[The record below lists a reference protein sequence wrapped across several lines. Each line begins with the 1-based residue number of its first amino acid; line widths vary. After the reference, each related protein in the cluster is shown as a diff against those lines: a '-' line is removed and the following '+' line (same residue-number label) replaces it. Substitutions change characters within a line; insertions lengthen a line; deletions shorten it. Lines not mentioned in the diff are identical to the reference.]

1 MLCSRPCPGSSH
13 EEIVTESTKDFF
25 SSPARSRARERDS
38 EKCHEDLNS
47 PFNLFRLMVLQELLH
62 LLPAT
67 LPMFWAL
74 CKVVQ
79 DSEEAA
85 GYGVMAW
92 GVARHAWVP
101 GLLQHQRVDSTL
113 TERTMGRMERHGGW
127 FRVSTPSPCNG
138 GTHAPL
144 CSPTLGPSLSNMK
157 VSASAQIS
165 SSDSPF
171 PSSSWRESKIP
182 RFTLVLRVPKPKLRQ
197 SLKLHYPYR
206 NSSPLWNARL
216 PVHSITRGPIQRSP
230 WLPCLLCH
238 PW

>member
-1 MLCSRPCPGSSH
+1 
-13 EEIVTESTKDFF
+13 
-25 SSPARSRARERDS
+25 
-38 EKCHEDLNS
+38 
-47 PFNLFRLMVLQELLH
+47 MVLQELLH
-62 LLPAT
+62 LLPAM
-67 LPMFWAL
+67 LLMFWAL

-92 GVARHAWVP
+92 GIARHAWVP

-182 RFTLVLRVPKPKLRQ
+182 RFTLVL
-197 SLKLHYPYR
+197 
-206 NSSPLWNARL
+206 NNLWNSIIHTETQA
-216 PVHSITRGPIQRSP
+216 HSEMLDCLCTLSPEDPSRDLLLDFLASYVIHGKENQRFIEIFMFI
-230 WLPCLLCH
+230 H
-238 PW
+238 NVT